1 VVGRTISIMG
11 LCCALAGILLGSGPG
26 EAFGSTFQ
34 QQSTI
39 NERSSI
45 LRPVDP
51 TNSTLTRTQHPAIVG
66 KAGNGKPFVYAVFAC
81 PCNTQQSLTA
91 HS

>member
-1 VVGRTISIMG
+1 VVGRAISMMG
-11 LCCALAGILLGSGPG
+11 LSCALAGILLGSGPG
-26 EAFGSTFQ
+26 GAFGSTFQ
-34 QQSTI
+34 QQSTT

-51 TNSTLTRTQHPAIVG
+51 NLTLTRMQYPAIVG
-66 KAGNGKPFVYAVFAC
+66 KAGNRNPFIYAGIAS
-81 PCNTQQSLTA
+81 PCNTQQPLTA